1 MTGNSTISLFG
12 ILYIMELEKLFKE
25 YYRPLC
31 LYALRFTLDTDAAE
45 DIVQECFTALL
56 SHQADKPVPYLYAS
70 VRNRSLMWLRS
81 RKPMEELPE
90 DLPME
95 DAIDRSMEDARL
107 WEAVEKLPL
116 QRRKCLVM
124 SKRDGMSYADIATEL
139 GISQNTVRN
148 NISKALDTLRHTL
161 PASLNFILLFF

>member
-1 MTGNSTISLFG
+1 MTRNSTFSVFG

-31 LYALRFTLDTDAAE
+31 LYSLRFTLDTDAAE

-56 SHQADKPVPYLYAS
+56 SHRADKPVPYLYAS

-95 DAIDRSMEDARL
+95 EAIDSRETPGAKEKVPGYVKARL
-107 WEAVEKLPL
+107 YELCRYCPGTGNLPEHSQEQHL
-116 QRRKCLVM
+116 Q
-124 SKRDGMSYADIATEL
+124 GT
-139 GISQNTVRN
+139 
-148 NISKALDTLRHTL
+148 
-161 PASLNFILLFF
+161 

>member
-1 MTGNSTISLFG
+1 MTRNSTFSVFG

-56 SHQADKPVPYLYAS
+56 SHKADKPVPYLYAS

-95 DAIDRSMEDARL
+95 EAIDRSLEDSRL
-107 WEAVEKLPL
+107 WDAVEKLPE

-124 SKRDGMSYADIATEL
+124 SKRDCMSYADIAQEL

-161 PASLNFILLFF
+161 PASLDFILLFF